1 MNLRL
6 GSLIVLL
13 TFFSLLIHNP
23 TNARPASGSNEGPK
37 PRRGQ
42 IQTPTAKETRA
53 EEPKPLWQYGGFI
66 DLAYSLDFNFPQNHV
81 FRDRSTTP
89 RVDELDLNMA
99 AAYVKKDVSEQSRL
113 GMELLVQGGQDTKTF
128 GFAAN
133 EPPVPN
139 ADWYRHFGRANV
151 SYLAPVGNG
160 LTVQAGLFNSFLG
173 HDSLYAKDNFNYTRP
188 WGADYTPYLMF
199 GINATYPFNDRWTG
213 SVFIINGYAHLS
225 SPNSV
230 PSYGGQV
237 AYKPSE
243 SWTIKETIYYG
254 PDQSNTSIQFWRFF
268 SDSIV
273 EWKKHPLTIA
283 FEYQIG
289 TQEQTMPGAPRVF
302 WTAAQLPIHWVI
314 DGPWSATV
322 RPEFYWDRN
331 GLMTGH
337 QQLIRAVTT
346 TLEYRFPY
354 GWTNAIA
361 RLEYRYDESTGPGG
375 GFYKDGEVA
384 PGAIGLT
391 PAQHLLIFALIW
403 TLDSR

>member
-66 DLAYSLDFNFPQNHV
+66 DLAYSLGFNFPQNHV

-113 GMELLVQGGQDTKTF
+113 GMELLVRGGQETKTF
-128 GFAAN
+128 GFAEN

-160 LTVQAGLFNSFLG
+160 LTVQAGTTRSMPRTILTIRDHG
-173 HDSLYAKDNFNYTRP
+173 GRLYAISNVQDQCDLSVQRSV
-188 WGADYTPYLMF
+188 
-199 GINATYPFNDRWTG
+199 DRQCVHYQW
-213 SVFIINGYAHLS
+213 IC
-225 SPNSV
+225 
-230 PSYGGQV
+230 PSL
-237 AYKPSE
+237 KS
-243 SWTIKETIYYG
+243 
-254 PDQSNTSIQFWRFF
+254 
-268 SDSIV
+268 
-273 EWKKHPLTIA
+273 
-283 FEYQIG
+283 
-289 TQEQTMPGAPRVF
+289 
-302 WTAAQLPIHWVI
+302 
-314 DGPWSATV
+314 
-322 RPEFYWDRN
+322 
-331 GLMTGH
+331 
-337 QQLIRAVTT
+337 
-346 TLEYRFPY
+346 
-354 GWTNAIA
+354 
-361 RLEYRYDESTGPGG
+361 
-375 GFYKDGEVA
+375 
-384 PGAIGLT
+384 
-391 PAQHLLIFALIW
+391 
-403 TLDSR
+403 